1 MIDVISTI
9 RSAFAK
15 GIPLSQCVKDLRQ
28 TYGGLSPAMIE
39 HLKAVYGI
47 DAMTLEPLI
56 RWAPRLTHE
65 PVAEHHLVV
74 CEHCLTHQTDL
85 KERLMTLE
93 NGEVI
98 TVTYG
103 GCLGACDTGPNA
115 LLDGQLYTEIDHHEA
130 LWLKLQSLIEKKTAS

>member
-1 MIDVISTI
+1 MIDVIATI
-9 RSAFAK
+9 RSAYAK
-15 GIPLSQCVKDLRQ
+15 GNTLSQCVRDLRQ
-28 TYGGLSPAMIE
+28 SYGGLSAAMIE
-39 HLKAVYGI
+39 HLKAVYGCEE
-47 DAMTLEPLI
+47 ATLEPLI

-85 KERLMTLE
+85 QHRLLALE

-115 LLDGQLYTEIDHHEA
+115 LLDGQLYTEINRHEA